1 MAENERLFFSE
12 EQLNLINLS
21 IVENISKYIAK
32 LIERVTLPIMEKID
46 THLKRFWT
54 NDKRNTELSFKSIKQ
69 EAEHF
74 IYNNKNLQSDLLQVK
89 KDFVYKFTRC
99 GRLLDLYGECLEE
112 VPVYIARKIRNDKTH
127 VTSQKE

>member
-1 MAENERLFFSE
+1 MAENERLFLSE

-112 VPVYIARKIRNDKTH
+112 VPVCIARKIRNDKTH

>member
-1 MAENERLFFSE
+1 MT
-12 EQLNLINLS
+12 NLG
-21 IVENISKYIAK
+21 KK
-32 LIERVTLPIMEKID
+32 
-46 THLKRFWT
+46 H
-54 NDKRNTELSFKSIKQ
+54 TELSFKSIKQ

-112 VPVYIARKIRNDKTH
+112 VPVYIACKFRNDETH